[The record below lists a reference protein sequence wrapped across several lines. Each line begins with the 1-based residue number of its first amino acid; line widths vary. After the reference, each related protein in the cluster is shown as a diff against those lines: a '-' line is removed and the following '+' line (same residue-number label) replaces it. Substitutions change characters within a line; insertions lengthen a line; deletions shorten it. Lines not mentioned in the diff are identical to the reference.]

1 MDGSLNLPVEG
12 MTCAGCARRLE
23 RTLGEL
29 EGVRRASVSFG
40 TESAEL
46 DVDEAARDRLREA
59 VERAGFRVP
68 VRTARL
74 AVSGMTCATCSG
86 RVERALR
93 DAPGVVSA
101 QVNLAS
107 ERAIVAYKPELSSPD
122 ALKAVVREAGYG
134 AHLAPSGADARA
146 ERDRSVAAEARR
158 ENALL
163 ASSAVLTLP
172 LVLPML
178 LGPLGVELEV
188 PGLLQLALATPVQV
202 LVGARFYR
210 AGYLA
215 LRAGGANMDVLVA
228 LGTTAAFVLSV
239 VALVRGGHLY
249 FESAAVVLTL
259 VLLGKTLE
267 QRAKRR
273 THRALEALTALRPE
287 QAILLEEDREIEVPI
302 DALGSGSRVLVRP
315 GSRIPVD
322 GTVESGQT
330 SVDESMITGE
340 SIPVDKA
347 PGDEVIGGTLN
358 GPGLVRVVAT
368 KVGEDS
374 ALAGIIRAVESAQ
387 ASKAPIERTVDRVA
401 AVFVPA
407 VLVVS
412 ALTLGGWLLAGATPS
427 DAILSAVS
435 VLVIACP
442 CALGLATPAALVVG
456 TGAAA
461 RSGILVRNAEAL
473 EQAARVDRVVFDK
486 TGTLTEGQPE
496 VEAVLVLEGFTE
508 DEVLAFAAGAEAGS
522 EHPLAKAILRAH
534 DAPTT
539 APEQFSA
546 LTGRGLVA
554 TVDGHE
560 VRVGSPDW
568 FAAEGLDLSPLSDR
582 IAERQRRGTV
592 MAVAVDGRPAG
603 AIAVADPLRPGS
615 RAAVEALRAAGLEV
629 VMLTGDNRRTAE
641 AVAEALGIREV
652 EAEVRPEGKAERV
665 RAMEAR
671 GHRVAMV
678 GDGINDAPALASAT
692 LGLSLSGGTEVA
704 SEAAGVTLIRPTPE
718 LVLPALDIARRTRR
732 TIRQNLFWAFVFNG
746 LGIPLAA
753 LGFLSPMVAGAAM
766 ALSSVTVLSNAL
778 LLRRWRAPQ
787 V

>member
-302 DALGSGSRVLVRP
+302 DALGSGSRDRK
-315 GSRIPVD
+315 STR
-322 GTVESGQT
+322 
-330 SVDESMITGE
+330 
-340 SIPVDKA
+340 
-347 PGDEVIGGTLN
+347 LN
-358 GPGLVRVVAT
+358 
-368 KVGEDS
+368 
-374 ALAGIIRAVESAQ
+374 
-387 ASKAPIERTVDRVA
+387 
-401 AVFVPA
+401 
-407 VLVVS
+407 
-412 ALTLGGWLLAGATPS
+412 
-427 DAILSAVS
+427 
-435 VLVIACP
+435 
-442 CALGLATPAALVVG
+442 
-456 TGAAA
+456 
-461 RSGILVRNAEAL
+461 
-473 EQAARVDRVVFDK
+473 
-486 TGTLTEGQPE
+486 
-496 VEAVLVLEGFTE
+496 
-508 DEVLAFAAGAEAGS
+508 
-522 EHPLAKAILRAH
+522 
-534 DAPTT
+534 
-539 APEQFSA
+539 
-546 LTGRGLVA
+546 
-554 TVDGHE
+554 
-560 VRVGSPDW
+560 
-568 FAAEGLDLSPLSDR
+568 
-582 IAERQRRGTV
+582 
-592 MAVAVDGRPAG
+592 
-603 AIAVADPLRPGS
+603 
-615 RAAVEALRAAGLEV
+615 
-629 VMLTGDNRRTAE
+629 
-641 AVAEALGIREV
+641 
-652 EAEVRPEGKAERV
+652 
-665 RAMEAR
+665 
-671 GHRVAMV
+671 
-678 GDGINDAPALASAT
+678 
-692 LGLSLSGGTEVA
+692 
-704 SEAAGVTLIRPTPE
+704 
-718 LVLPALDIARRTRR
+718 
-732 TIRQNLFWAFVFNG
+732 
-746 LGIPLAA
+746 
-753 LGFLSPMVAGAAM
+753 
-766 ALSSVTVLSNAL
+766 SS
-778 LLRRWRAPQ
+778 Q
-787 V
+787 Y